1 MNKEIFMLFNFQEN
15 QYLDVLKKLDY
26 QMTDEQLAN
35 HLNGKEE
42 V

>member
-1 MNKEIFMLFNFQEN
+1 MLFNFQEN

-26 QMTDEQLAN
+26 QMTDEQLFN
-35 HLNGKEE
+35 HLDGKEE